1 VREDELTSPAA
12 AMTRSAQ
19 DPSSGPAGRS
29 PRHSVINAVGTAR
42 KHFRQWWH
50 ARLPLTDTYTLTQR
64 NVYIL
69 PTRPGLMMALTLVV
83 LLVGSINYQLNLGY
97 LLTFMLAGSVVVG
110 MHVCHATLRGLTL
123 NLMPPPPQFA
133 GGSATLSVVLGNSR
147 KSVRHGIGLAVLD
160 GRHEDHWTWTD
171 VPGQGSCTVQ
181 VAFRPGRRGL
191 HRVPPLTAETRFP
204 LGTFRVW
211 TVWRPA
217 AQVLVYP
224 APELHPPP
232 LPTGEPRAGGA
243 MASRAQA
250 SGEFEGVR
258 AYRRG
263 DPLKLVVWKKA
274 AKSDELVSRDT
285 LQAQRYEL
293 WLDYAQTGP
302 LDREARLSRLAAWV
316 LQADRLEQDYG
327 LRLPHQQIAPAG
339 GEAHKR
345 RCLEALAL
353 C

>member
-1 VREDELTSPAA
+1 MQTATLNPLLLVR
-12 AMTRSAQ
+12 R
-19 DPSSGPAGRS
+19 R
-29 PRHSVINAVGTAR
+29 
-42 KHFRQWWH
+42 FRAWWQ
-50 ARLPLTDTYTLTQR
+50 ARLPLTDTVTLTQR

-69 PTRPGLMMALTLVV
+69 PTRPGFMLGATLLV

-97 LLTFMLAGSVVVG
+97 LLTFLLAGSAVVG
-110 MHVCHATLRGLTL
+110 MHVAHATLRGLTM
-123 NLMPPPPQFA
+123 NLLPPAPQFA
-133 GGSATLSVVLGNSR
+133 GASAALPVVLSNSR
-147 KSVRHGIGLAVLD
+147 KSVRHGIGLAVVD
-160 GRHEDHWTWTD
+160 ASHADHWAWTD
-171 VPGQGSCTVQ
+171 VPAQGSCTVQ
-181 VAFRPGRRGL
+181 VAFQPGRRGL

-224 APELHPPP
+224 APEAHPPP
-232 LPTGEPRAGGA
+232 LPPGEPRAGGGGA
-243 MASRAQA
+243 ARAQ
-250 SGEFEGVR
+250 STGEFEGVR

-285 LQAQRYEL
+285 LQTQRYEL
-293 WLDYAQTGP
+293 WLDHAQCGVADP
-302 LDREARLSRLAAWV
+302 EGRLSRLAAWV
-316 LQADRLEQDYG
+316 LQADRLGQDFG
-327 LRLPHQQIAPAG
+327 LRLPGQEIRPAS